1 MASKF
6 HQDLHFLLIPLL
18 SQSHI
23 IPLTDFAKLLAK
35 RGLIVSIITTP
46 LNAIRYKPTIQHAV
60 ESGMQIQLISLEFPG
75 QEAGLPPG
83 CENLDSLTSVDLA
96 TEFFTACEMLKTPLQ
111 KIIQKLEPNPSCII
125 STNALPWTQ
134 ELADSLRIPRY
145 VFETVSCFTLLCS
158 QKMSQAQI
166 PETNGSFFVPDIP
179 HKIEFTKSQ
188 LPETRSKSSDN
199 VKGVI
204 DQIIKAQRSAS
215 GTVVNSCEELEPC
228 VKEVV
233 EEEGKGF
240 VMRNQVKKCVEELM
254 GEEVEGIERRRRA
267 QKLGEMA
274 KEALQEGGSSYLNIG
289 PMDITDVREQVRK
302 NESEA
307 YGVVVNSFEE
317 VEKRHVDEFRKLKG
331 GKVWCIGPLSLSC
344 NDNLDIAERG
354 NQASM
359 DFNQVL
365 NWLDNMNAGSVIYAC
380 LGSLSRLSP
389 AQF

>member
-1 MASKF
+1 MASKL
-6 HQDLHFLLIPLL
+6 HHLHFLLIPLM

-83 CENLDSLTSVDLA
+83 CENLDSLTSMDLA
-96 TEFFTACEMLKTPLQ
+96 RQFFTACEMLKTPLQ
-111 KIIQKLEPNPSCII
+111 KIIKELEPKPSCII

-188 LPETRSKSSDN
+188 LPETMSKSSDN
-199 VKGVI
+199 IKGVI

-215 GTVVNSCEELEPC
+215 GTVVNSCQELEPWY
-228 VKEVV
+228 
-233 EEEGKGF
+233 
-240 VMRNQVKKCVEELM
+240 
-254 GEEVEGIERRRRA
+254 VEGYKRER
-267 QKLGEMA
+267 QNVWCIGPVSLCN
-274 KEALQEGGSSYLNIG
+274 KEESEKSYRG
-289 PMDITDVREQVRK
+289 PMDITDVREQVRRT
-302 NESEA
+302 ESEA
-307 YGVVVNSFEE
+307 YGVVVNSFEQ

-331 GKVWCIGPLSLSC
+331 SKVWCIGPLSLSC